1 MKRNDPVKE
10 YFAGEVERM
19 NTPSLPEKYRERKN
33 GRRWKDDLGT
43 LAAVAAVFVLI
54 LIPGNYETP
63 IRKAHMSRECY
74 EELQNAIPEIVYN
87 AALYLQTQAKN
98 NEKEIL

>member
-10 YFAGEVERM
+10 YFAGEVKRM
-19 NTPSLPEKYRERKN
+19 NTPPLPAKYRSRRDT
-33 GRRWKDDLGT
+33 RRWKDDLGT
-43 LAAVAAVFVLI
+43 LAAVAAVFVMI

-87 AALYLQTQAKN
+87 AALYLQGQTKN
-98 NEKEIL
+98 KEKEIL